1 MPRLSDEKIT
11 EIRQSVDI
19 VDVIGSYLPLS
30 KKGRNYVTIC
40 PFHDDTTPSMSVS
53 PEKQIY
59 MCFVCHNGG
68 NVFTFLK
75 EYLKL
80 SYIEAV
86 KKIAEIGRVD
96 ISEYQLVTEAK
107 PINKKFEPLYK
118 MHEEASKIYSHYLQT
133 KSGLP
138 AKEYLNQRDIQ
149 DGVIDAFQIGYSL
162 PQSILVK
169 SFSNMG
175 YSQIEMVQ
183 SGLVIESNDGYDRF
197 VDRIMFPLHD
207 QDGRVVGFSG
217 RIFKDSKNEAK
228 YMNSPESDI
237 FIKGD
242 MLYNYHRVKE
252 TVRKEGHVI
261 ICEGFMDVIALYRVG
276 IENVVAIMGT
286 ALTNG
291 HIKALRRLTNTIYLC
306 LDGDNAGRQAT
317 LKCIEILEKQKFE
330 VRIVELPENSDPDD
344 LLKQKGKDELHAMM
358 KEVKM
363 PIAFQ
368 MNYYYE
374 QTNMQNYEDKKA
386 YFEKMVHAIG
396 TLKDEIDREYYSELL
411 EKKSGFSKQIIHNSL
426 SKITNQVIVANP
438 LPVTYVRNKQIID
451 KYRQAER
458 NLLHY
463 MLEEREV
470 SKRYEKNLG
479 FMIDTVYNIIASYI
493 VDYYRQYF
501 VLEIADLINSI
512 EDEKIVQNII
522 TIAQLSLPPIKEQ
535 EDGKVVYH
543 YQVIDDYIK
552 MIKEK
557 VEIKMKKQEL
567 KRALEETFDPIQKA
581 KILGEIISLKER
593 K

>member
-19 VDVIGSYLPLS
+19 VDVVGTYLPLS

-80 SYIEAV
+80 SYIQAV

-96 ISEYQLVTEAK
+96 ISEYQIATEAK
-107 PINKKFEPLYK
+107 PVNKKFEPLYR
-118 MHEEASKIYSHYLQT
+118 MHEEANKIYSHYLQT
-133 KSGLP
+133 KSGLA
-138 AKEYLNQRDIQ
+138 AKEYLHHRDI
-149 DGVIDAFQIGYSL
+149 DDAVIDAFEIGYSL

-169 SFSNMG
+169 SFGNMG
-175 YSQIEMVQ
+175 YTQLEMVQ
-183 SGLVIESNDGYDRF
+183 SGLVIESKDGYDRF

-252 TVRKEGHVI
+252 TVRKAGFVI
-261 ICEGFMDVIALYRVG
+261 ICEGFMDVIALYRAG
-276 IENVVAIMGT
+276 IENAVAIMGT

-291 HIKALRRLTNTIYLC
+291 HIKALRRLTKTIYLC

-317 LKCIEILEKQKFE
+317 LKCIEILEKQKFQ
-330 VRIVELPENSDPDD
+330 VRVVELPVNSDPDE
-344 LLKQKGKDELHAMM
+344 LLKEKGKEELQAML

-363 PIAFQ
+363 PIAFH

-386 YFEKMVHAIG
+386 YLERMVNAIG
-396 TLKDEIDREYYSELL
+396 TLKDEIDREYYIEIL
-411 EKKSGFSKQIIHNSL
+411 EKQTGFSKQIIYNSL
-426 SKITNQVIVANP
+426 SKITNQLIVPNP
-438 LPVTYVRNKQIID
+438 ETVTYVRNKQLID

-458 NLLHY
+458 NLLYY

-470 SKRYEKNLG
+470 SKRYEKQLG

-493 VDYYRQYF
+493 VDYYRQHF

-512 EDEKIVQNII
+512 EDEKIVQSII

-535 EDGKVVYH
+535 EDGNVVYH

-581 KILGEIISLKER
+581 RILGEIIALKER